1 MKQIKLIDLFS
12 GCGGM
17 SLGFQNAGFK
27 IISAYDNWQPAVD
40 VYKEN
45 FNHPIYNKDLSDV
58 SIIDELKEFIL
69 WCKKEGVKSFKNT
82 DVEFHL
88 SDLAIISSAQ
98 IVEGKDSDLLE
109 RVRIEK

>member
-1 MKQIKLIDLFS
+1 MV
-12 GCGGM
+12 GGFIM
-17 SLGFQNAGFK
+17 TNQ
-27 IISAYDNWQPAVD
+27 
-40 VYKEN
+40 
-45 FNHPIYNKDLSDV
+45 YNKRLIESV
-58 SIIDELKEFIL
+58 DELKEFIL

-109 RVRIEK
+109 RVRIEKELEKSEFEELLFHSSKPG